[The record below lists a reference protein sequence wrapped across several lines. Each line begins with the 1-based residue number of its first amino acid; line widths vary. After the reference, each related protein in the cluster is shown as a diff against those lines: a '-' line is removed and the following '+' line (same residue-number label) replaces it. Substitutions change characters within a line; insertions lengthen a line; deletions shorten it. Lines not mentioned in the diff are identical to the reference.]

1 MCIRDSIRPDI
12 TYAVKEL
19 ARWLTAPTTRSWN
32 QLKHLMRYLKGTL
45 HYKSFIKPIEKLA
58 NCAATLDLQVYVDSD
73 WAGCSTTRKSTSGV
87 IITILGTCILAI
99 SRTQSTLALSSG
111 EAEMY
116 AIGTGSN
123 EALYLRNFLLEAR
136 LCQALNVVIHTDS
149 TAGKAM
155 SSRFGTS
162 RKTRH
167 VQLRYL
173 FMQDLVK
180 DGVIML
186 RKVLGT
192 ENPADVCTKHVTQ
205 DTLLRHLWKLGIA
218 DTYDTIASLLRLPK
232 TLSLGPAAGW

>member
-1 MCIRDSIRPDI
+1 M
-12 TYAVKEL
+12 YAV
-19 ARWLTAPTTRSWN
+19 
-32 QLKHLMRYLKGTL
+32 
-45 HYKSFIKPIEKLA
+45 
-58 NCAATLDLQVYVDSD
+58 
-73 WAGCSTTRKSTSGV
+73 
-87 IITILGTCILAI
+87 
-99 SRTQSTLALSSG
+99 
-111 EAEMY
+111 
-116 AIGTGSN
+116 GTGSN

-136 LCQALNVVIHTDS
+136 LCQSLNVIIHTDS

-205 DTLLRHLWKLGIA
+205 ETLLRHLWNLGLA
-218 DTYDTIASLLRLPK
+218 TTYDKIASCLGLPK